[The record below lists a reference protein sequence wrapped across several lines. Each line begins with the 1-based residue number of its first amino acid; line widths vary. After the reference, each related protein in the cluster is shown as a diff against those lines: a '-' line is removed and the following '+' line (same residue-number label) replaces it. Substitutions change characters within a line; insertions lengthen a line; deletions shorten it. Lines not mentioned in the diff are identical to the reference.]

1 MKQEFTL
8 EIAADNNFSIL
19 NRIVNVLNRRRVRI
33 KKLIATEN
41 EEDFTRG
48 GAILLIYT
56 TADLMDKLKYQ
67 LEKLIEVEQ
76 ANYYEGS
83 NRYYLLSE
91 RSNKKVA

>member
-1 MKQEFTL
+1 
-8 EIAADNNFSIL
+8 
-19 NRIVNVLNRRRVRI
+19 
-33 KKLIATEN
+33 
-41 EEDFTRG
+41 
-48 GAILLIYT
+48 
-56 TADLMDKLKYQ
+56 MDKLKYQ